1 MRTVSGSV
9 EAACGLGLADAVVD
23 LVETGTTMKAAGL
36 DVVAEVMVSQ
46 AVLIANPNSTH
57 QDLIALILKRIEGY
71 ITATQY
77 MMISYNVR
85 RESLAQALTITPGK
99 RSPTVSTLEEDNWVA
114 VQALVKRKESNAKMD
129 QLHDVGATDILLFPI
144 SNSRM

>member
-1 MRTVSGSV
+1 MSGSV

-57 QDLIALILKRIEGY
+57 QDLISLILKRIEGY

-85 RESLAQALTITPGK
+85 RESLAQALAITPGK
-99 RSPTVSTLEEDNWVA
+99 RSPTVSTLEEDSWVA
-114 VQALVKRKESNAKMD
+114 VQSLVKRKESSAKMD
-129 QLHDVGATDILLFPI
+129 QLHDAGATDILLFPI

>member
-1 MRTVSGSV
+1 M

-46 AVLIANPNSTH
+46 AVLIANPNSEH
-57 QDLIALILKRIEGY
+57 QDLISLILKRIEGY

-77 MMISYNVR
+77 MMISYNVTR
-85 RESLAQALTITPGK
+85 DSLAKAF
-99 RSPTVSTLEEDNWVA
+99 TVSAT
-114 VQALVKRKESNAKMD
+114 SN
-129 QLHDVGATDILLFPI
+129 
-144 SNSRM
+144 

>member
-1 MRTVSGSV
+1 M
-9 EAACGLGLADAVVD
+9 VD

-57 QDLIALILKRIEGY
+57 QDLIALILKRVEGY

-85 RESLAQALTITPGK
+85 RESLGQALTITPGK

-114 VQALVKRKESNAKMD
+114 VQSLVKRKESNAKMD